1 MEANPFPE
9 AVIADWSFLE
19 HSDSRSHC
27 PKCRKSRKYY
37 CYTCFIPLPHLA
49 EHLPHIKLLLKVDII
64 KHPSEIDGKS
74 TAPHAAIL
82 APLDV
87 TIYTYPCIPDYDP
100 DKVVLVFPCEDSL
113 TLEEISKASSNS
125 LKKQELTNVNLET
138 TEKVVCH
145 NSLDSGENG
154 NVSINLKVSEAKTI
168 HIGSDREEETEQ
180 TKGENKLTDAK
191 SLPFERVVFI
201 DSTWNQTN
209 NIVTDERLKNLKKI
223 ELSSHNTQ
231 FWRCQDGIPRTY
243 LSTIEAIYYFLVDF
257 HRLFINPEYNHEY
270 DNMLF
275 FFCAMY
281 EKIRSSLNSKSGKRL
296 KAYER

>member
-49 EHLPHIKLLLKVDII
+49 EHLPHIK
-64 KHPSEIDGKS
+64 
-74 TAPHAAIL
+74 
-82 APLDV
+82 
-87 TIYTYPCIPDYDP
+87 
-100 DKVVLVFPCEDSL
+100 VVLVFPCEDSL

-125 LKKQELTNVNLET
+125 LKKQELNVNLET